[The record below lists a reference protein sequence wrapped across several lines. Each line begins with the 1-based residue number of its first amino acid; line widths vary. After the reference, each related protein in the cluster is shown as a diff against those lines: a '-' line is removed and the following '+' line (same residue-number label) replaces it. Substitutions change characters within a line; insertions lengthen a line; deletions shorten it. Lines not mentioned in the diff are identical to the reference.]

1 MKSMK
6 SSCEGVTLI
15 EVLVALFVLAIG
27 LLGVVSLQA
36 ETLKLSQ
43 QSFSS
48 TQALFLAN
56 DMAERMRAN
65 KDTFVKV
72 AANAELK
79 DEDFADVK
87 GWGKAITS
95 QLPGAEG
102 TVTSAGAGAFVIA
115 IKYDQQA
122 LANEAATE
130 SPKKI
135 TYALNVRL

>member
-65 KDTFVKV
+65 KAEFVKV
-72 AANAELK
+72 DAGADLK
-79 DEDFADVK
+79 ADKDVVSWQK
-87 GWGKAITS
+87 VISS

-102 TVTSAGAGAFVIA
+102 TVTPEGTGLFTVE

-122 LANEAATE
+122 LHNEDRAATE
-130 SPKKI
+130 VSKEI